1 VEVTLSDPGTRICST
16 TTSAVT
22 YVTLYSDYGNL
33 PFLQLFDASYLASGS
48 VAPANITMYTNAA
61 AGKRHVCCGSEH
73 WELDEM

>member
-1 VEVTLSDPGTRICST
+1 VTVSDPGTRICST

-22 YVTLYSDYGNL
+22 YVNLYSDYGNL

-48 VAPANITMYTNAA
+48 VDAANITMYTNAA
-61 AGKRHVCCGSEH
+61 AGKQHVCCGSEH